1 VPLRQ
6 SQLKQFVLF
15 QIKSAVIRALAASIN
30 ANKNYQGYRYMTN
43 SLEEKIVLVTG
54 ATGKQGGAV
63 AKHLLQSSRFRLR
76 VLVRDAN
83 KLAVKALHEE
93 GAEIVVGD
101 LDDRASL
108 ERSLDGVYG
117 VYSVQVYRDGKNGES
132 AIDNEIRQGKMLADV
147 AASTG
152 VQHFVYSSVGSAD
165 RHTEI
170 PHFESKWQIEE
181 YIRAIKLPYTILRP
195 VFLMENWESN
205 RSSIF
210 NGTLSQPLDPDKPL
224 QQVTVDDVG
233 AFAALAFQHP
243 DKWLNREI
251 DLAGD
256 ELTMLEAAQV
266 FSRVIG
272 QQVNYEQ
279 VPWQQFREFAG
290 EEITTMY
297 QWFNNV
303 GYSADIAAVRR
314 EYTGTKTLEQYL
326 RTNGWENAR
335 VAQEAIA

>member
-1 VPLRQ
+1 MTDPL
-6 SQLKQFVLF
+6 S
-15 QIKSAVIRALAASIN
+15 
-30 ANKNYQGYRYMTN
+30 
-43 SLEEKIVLVTG
+43 EKIVLVTG

-76 VLVRDAN
+76 VLVRDPN
-83 KLAVKALHEE
+83 KPAAKALGEE
-93 GAEIVVGD
+93 GAKIVAGD

-108 ERSLDGVYG
+108 ERALDGVYG

-132 AIDNEIRQGKMLADV
+132 AVDNEIRQGKMLADV
-147 AASTG
+147 AKAAG
-152 VQHFVYSSVGSAD
+152 VQHFVYSSVGSAH

-181 YIRAIKLPYTILRP
+181 YIRALKLPYTIVRP

-272 QQVNYEQ
+272 EQVNYEQ
-279 VPWQQFREFAG
+279 LAWQQFRESAG
-290 EEITTMY
+290 EETTIMY
-297 QWFNNV
+297 EWFNKV
-303 GYSADIAAVRR
+303 GYNADIAAVRR
-314 EYTGTKTLEQYL
+314 EYPGLKTLEQYL
-326 RTNGWENAR
+326 RSNGWENA
-335 VAQEAIA
+335 VIVKEALA

>member
-1 VPLRQ
+1 MTDPL
-6 SQLKQFVLF
+6 S
-15 QIKSAVIRALAASIN
+15 
-30 ANKNYQGYRYMTN
+30 
-43 SLEEKIVLVTG
+43 EKIVLVTG

-63 AKHLLQSSRFRLR
+63 AKHLLQSSHFRLR
-76 VLVRDAN
+76 VLVRDPN
-83 KLAVKALHEE
+83 KPAAKALGEE
-93 GAEIVVGD
+93 GAKIVAGD

-108 ERSLDGVYG
+108 ERALDGVYG

-147 AASTG
+147 AKAAG
-152 VQHFVYSSVGSAD
+152 VQHFVYSSVGSAH

-181 YIRAIKLPYTILRP
+181 YIRALKLPYTIVRP

-210 NGTLSQPLDPDKPL
+210 KGTLSQPLDPDKPL

-266 FSRVIG
+266 FSSVIG
-272 QQVNYEQ
+272 EQVNYEQ
-279 VPWQQFREFAG
+279 LAWQQFRESAG
-290 EEITTMY
+290 EETTTMY
-297 QWFNNV
+297 KWFNKV
-303 GYSADIAAVRR
+303 GYNADIAAVRR
-314 EYTGTKTLEQYL
+314 EYPGLKTLEQYL
-326 RTNGWENAR
+326 RFNGWENTG
-335 VAQEAIA
+335 VVKEALA

>member
-1 VPLRQ
+1 MTDPL
-6 SQLKQFVLF
+6 S
-15 QIKSAVIRALAASIN
+15 
-30 ANKNYQGYRYMTN
+30 
-43 SLEEKIVLVTG
+43 EKIVLVTG

-76 VLVRDAN
+76 VLVRDPN
-83 KLAVKALHEE
+83 KPAAKALGEE
-93 GAEIVVGD
+93 GAKIVAGD

-108 ERSLDGVYG
+108 ERGLNGVYG

-132 AIDNEIRQGKMLADV
+132 AVDNEIRQGKMLADV
-147 AASTG
+147 AKAAG
-152 VQHFVYSSVGSAD
+152 VQHFVYSSVGSAH

-181 YIRAIKLPYTILRP
+181 YIRALQLPYTIVRP

-243 DKWLNREI
+243 DEWLNREI

-272 QQVNYEQ
+272 EQVNYEQ
-279 VPWQQFREFAG
+279 LAWQQFRESAG
-290 EEITTMY
+290 EETTTMY
-297 QWFNNV
+297 KWFNKV
-303 GYSADIAAVRR
+303 GYNADIAAVRR
-314 EYTGTKTLEQYL
+314 EYPGLKTLEQYL
-326 RTNGWENAR
+326 RSNGWENAR
-335 VAQEAIA
+335 VVKEALA